1 MSSERTSENIENLE
15 SPSTTEVAS
24 VETKP
29 SEGWTWLYNTPKWH
43 YFINQ
48 ESLCKRWILFTKGAY
63 LEPDMKSH
71 RGEYCKICQ
80 KKLKAMR
87 PNL

>member
-43 YFINQ
+43 YFVDQ
-48 ESLCKRWILFTKGAY
+48 ESLCKRWILFTKGAF
-63 LEPDMKSH
+63 LEPDIKAYNSD
-71 RGEYCKICQ
+71 YCKICR

-87 PNL
+87 PNI